1 MNRIEIYQKS
11 VDVLLDSYNNS
22 TLEHSNCTAC
32 ACGNLVAAAN
42 NYKYVPK
49 SHSWADLSIEWESK
63 RIADWYGLIIEEEDN
78 HVYNKEE
85 GIRQINSTGY
95 TIEEFIKIE
104 EAFEKVDWRLGKKEK
119 MFDGLKKVLN
129 VLKEIHEVDIE
140 KSEENQEKL
149 EKIYKNKLE
158 LV

>member
-1 MNRIEIYQKS
+1 MNRTEIYQKS
-11 VDVLLDSYNNS
+11 IDILLDSYNNN

-49 SHSWADLSIEWESK
+49 SHSWSGLSIEWENK
-63 RIADWYGLIIEEEDN
+63 RIADWYGLIIEDK
-78 HVYNKEE
+78 VYNKEE
-85 GIRQINSTGY
+85 GIKQINSTGY

-104 EAFEKVDWRLGKKEK
+104 EAFEKADWTLEKKK
-119 MFDGLKKVLN
+119 RMFNGLTAVLN
-129 VLKEIHEVDIE
+129 VLREIHEVDVE
-140 KSEENQEKL
+140 KSEENQQKL